1 MKTFKIRASSAGSI
15 MAGSVGL
22 SDPQQ
27 KKLQGFQDKMKSGKE
42 LTALQAAE
50 NDKLLNLEKNPTLPA
65 GIKTFCQTWVRENVV
80 YNRRKEFRSKYTDK
94 GNFCESAS
102 IDFLNNHLVLGWSK
116 NKEYLENEWMTGTPD
131 IIDNEKIID
140 IKNSYDTDTFPLFD
154 FGIKNK
160 DYYYQLQVYMYLFN
174 KPKATLAY
182 TLMDAPLHLIQRE
195 AKSQAYHNNVDYDS
209 IFSSVHAHMT
219 FGDVAPKHRYKL
231 FDIDFDPEVIEKV
244 KARVEL
250 CRTYINELI
259 KELEK

>member
-1 MKTFKIRASSAGSI
+1 MKTFKIRASAAGSI

-50 NDKLLNLEKNPTLPA
+50 NDKLLNLKKNPTLPA
-65 GIKTFCQTWVRENVV
+65 GVKTFCQTWVRENVV

-131 IIDNEKIID
+131 IVTDEEIID

-160 DYYYQLQVYMYLFN
+160 DYYY
-174 KPKATLAY
+174 
-182 TLMDAPLHLIQRE
+182 
-195 AKSQAYHNNVDYDS
+195 
-209 IFSSVHAHMT
+209 
-219 FGDVAPKHRYKL
+219 
-231 FDIDFDPEVIEKV
+231 
-244 KARVEL
+244 
-250 CRTYINELI
+250 
-259 KELEK
+259 